1 MCAPKAPDA
10 MQTAGAQ
17 NQSNIFTATAQSYLN
32 NGMSQNTPWGSM
44 SSSQTGS
51 QTITGPNGE
60 QYQIPRFTQ
69 NTTLSPNQQNL
80 YDTQTGVAQQMA
92 NLASQRGIGLA
103 NTLGQNIGQ
112 PSYTQYGA
120 TPTLQ
125 TGIADAGNIL
135 DSFQGGGPIQS
146 QLGDQD
152 SWGRVQDVESALF
165 SRYNPQL
172 EQDRV
177 RLETQLANQGIK
189 RGSTAFDNAMDQQSR
204 NVNDARLGITIN
216 AGQEQNRLQQL
227 ALNSGNFANS
237 AQAQQFGQN
246 AAQAGFTNAAQ
257 QQRYGQNANNAAFGN
272 AAMQQNWQNQFNTTQ
287 ANNGLQDSAF
297 ANDIARRNQL
307 VNEQSALMNG
317 QQVQLPQ
324 FGGTPQTQIAG
335 TDVGSL
341 INQQY
346 QQQLA
351 QNNNM
356 WGGLGQLGAAAT
368 PWLLSDKRTK
378 TDIKKIGMLGQGL
391 PLYEYRYKGDDQQQV
406 GPMAQDVAK
415 LVPDAVRTRPDGFK
429 EIHVPKLR
437 MAMGV

>member
-1 MCAPKAPDA
+1 MCQPKIPDA

-32 NGMSQNTPWGSM
+32 NGNTQNTPWGST
-44 SSSQTGS
+44 SSTQTGM

-80 YDTQTGVAQQMA
+80 FDTQTGVGQQMA

-103 NTLGQNIGQ
+103 STLGENIGL
-112 PSYTQYGA
+112 PNYTQYGQ
-120 TPTLQ
+120 TPSLQ
-125 TGIADAGNIL
+125 TNIASGGNIL
-135 DSFQGGGPIQS
+135 DSFQGGGDIQS

-152 SWGRVQDVESALF
+152 SWGRVQDVENALF
-165 SRYNPQL
+165 ARYNPQL
-172 EQDRV
+172 EQDRQ
-177 RLETQLANQGIK
+177 RLETQLANQGV
-189 RGSTAFDNAMDQQSR
+189 RAGSTAWAAAQDAQNR

-237 AQAQQFGQN
+237 AQAQRFGQN

-257 QQRYGQNANNAAFGN
+257 QQRYSQNANNAAFGN
-272 AAMQQNWQNQFNTTQ
+272 AAMQQGWQNQFNTTQ
-287 ANNGLQDSAF
+287 ANNQLQDSSF
-297 ANDIARRNQL
+297 ANTIARRNQL
-307 VNEQSALMNG
+307 VNEQSALMG
-317 QQVQLPQ
+317 GGQVQMPQ
-324 FGGTPQTQIAG
+324 FAGQSQTQVAG

-341 INQQY
+341 INSQY

-356 WGGLGQLGAAAT
+356 WSGIGQLGAAAA
-368 PWLLSDKRTK
+368 PWLLSDERTK
-378 TDIKKIGMLGQGL
+378 TDIKKIGSMGQGL
-391 PLYEYRYKGDDQQQV
+391 PLYSYRYKGTDSPQV
-406 GPMAQDVAK
+406 GVLAQEAQKVA
-415 LVPDAVRTRPDGFK
+415 PEAVKRGDDGYLR
-429 EIHVPKLR
+429 VNYPKLR